1 MKLTSLSLVKSLH
14 TILINDNDHHLLGK
28 EKKSF
33 IKMNKNNKKL

>member
-28 EKKSF
+28 EKKKFYRLLQS
-33 IKMNKNNKKL
+33 K